1 MIRTAHLFYFGQYM
15 TNDKK
20 IKISP
25 FIKFWATC
33 NNNTGNILKF
43 VKVTVTM
50 VRSSDI
56 FQDKDDN

>member
-15 TNDKK
+15 TNDK

-33 NNNTGNILKF
+33 NNNTSN
-43 VKVTVTM
+43 T
-50 VRSSDI
+50 SDS
-56 FQDKDDN
+56 DKGKK

>member
-15 TNDKK
+15 TNDI

-25 FIKFWATC
+25 FIKFGQHVTIIQV
-33 NNNTGNILKF
+33 TQ
-43 VKVTVTM
+43 VTVTM

-56 FQDKDDN
+56 FQDKMTTNLG